1 MRPLTIGIPKGRI
14 LKGLVPLFERAG
26 IGMREVFADDRRLIR
41 ESDDGSVRFLMLKPD
56 DVPTYVEYGV
66 ADLGVSGR
74 DVLLE
79 RGYELY
85 QPVDLG
91 IGRCQMVVAGPPGVQ
106 IGTRPRV
113 GTKFPRIATEHFARR
128 GIQAEVI
135 YISGS
140 VELAPLV
147 GLSDVIVDL
156 VESGA
161 TLREN
166 GLEVI
171 EPVRDISSVLV
182 ANRSLYKLRHAEIA
196 PFVERLREFCASSN
210 P

>member
-1 MRPLTIGIPKGRI
+1 MNRPLTIGVPKGRV
-14 LKGLVPLFERAG
+14 LKGLLPFFEKVG
-26 IGMREVFADDRRLIR
+26 VGVQNLMQEDRRLIR
-41 ESDDGSVRFLMLKPD
+41 ESDDGSIRFLLLKPD

-66 ADLGVSGR
+66 ADLGISGR

-79 RGYELY
+79 RAYELY

-91 IGRCQMVVAGPPGVQ
+91 IGRCQMVVAGPAGTV

-113 GTKFPRIATEHFARR
+113 ATKFPKIAADYFAQK

-135 YISGS
+135 YVGGS
-140 VELAPLV
+140 VELSPLV

-166 GLEVI
+166 NLVVLETVC
-171 EPVRDISSVLV
+171 DISSVLI

-196 PFVERLREFCASSN
+196 PFVERLRAVVSQI
-210 P
+210 